1 MNAILFGWES
11 DHQLSTHATGGKIG
25 GHPKWLQLRTGV
37 ETVMLHPFLCFW
49 HHFCLLMYC
58 FICRNLITL
67 PLFKKDVFVR
77 NGYFSP
83 TSRHEIVFFH
93 LNNFCEPKLAKTLLI
108 LIKQNLRY
116 TLYFNMTP
124 YFEKGLCSVV
134 QEKVYFIFFYFI

>member
-1 MNAILFGWES
+1 MNAVLFGWER
-11 DHQLSTHATGGKIG
+11 DHQLSTYATGGKIG
-25 GHPKWLQLRTGV
+25 SHPKWLQLRTGV
-37 ETVMLHPFLCFW
+37 GTVKLHPFLCIW
-49 HHFCLLMYC
+49 HHFCLITYC

-83 TSRHEIVFFH
+83 TSRHEIVFFY
-93 LNNFCEPKLAKTLLI
+93 LNNFCEPKLAKTRLI

-116 TLYFNMTP
+116 TLYFSMRP

>member
-1 MNAILFGWES
+1 
-11 DHQLSTHATGGKIG
+11 
-25 GHPKWLQLRTGV
+25 
-37 ETVMLHPFLCFW
+37 MLHPFLCIW
-49 HHFCLLMYC
+49 HQFCLITYC

-116 TLYFNMTP
+116 TLYFSAMP
-124 YFEKGLCSVV
+124 YFENILCSVARR
-134 QEKVYFIFFYFI
+134 FI

>member
-1 MNAILFGWES
+1 
-11 DHQLSTHATGGKIG
+11 
-25 GHPKWLQLRTGV
+25 
-37 ETVMLHPFLCFW
+37 MLHPFLCIW
-49 HHFCLLMYC
+49 HQFCLITYC

-116 TLYFNMTP
+116 TLYFSMTP